1 MYIGKTTINRWYK
14 PFPNGWLMTL
24 FYPHYWEHDLF
35 LIGSHLNPG
44 DPSLLRASASLA
56 PGTVEHAA
64 RPRRRQGSLGTGRRD
79 CKKAWFVG
87 IVA

>member
-44 DPSLLRASASLA
+44 DPSLLQASASLA

-64 RPRRRQGSLGTGRRD
+64 RPLRRQGSLVWDRE
-79 CKKAWFVG
+79 A
-87 IVA
+87 